1 MHEQAFH
8 SEQEDQDDNC
18 LVREPDLTSA
28 SGGIDAKVHP
38 HGKVEVISNKMRVRD
53 SLHGNRTA
61 RTFDRLCQ
69 DT

>member
-53 SLHGNRTA
+53 SLH
-61 RTFDRLCQ
+61 
-69 DT
+69 